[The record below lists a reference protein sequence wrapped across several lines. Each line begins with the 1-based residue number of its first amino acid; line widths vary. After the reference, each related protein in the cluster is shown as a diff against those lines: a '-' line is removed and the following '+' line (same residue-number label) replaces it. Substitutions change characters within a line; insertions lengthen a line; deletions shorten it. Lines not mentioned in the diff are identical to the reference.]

1 MRITANRR
9 APSAR
14 GIFSPLRHP
23 VFRRIWS
30 ASLLSNLGILV
41 LGVGAAW
48 TMTQISSSADMVAL
62 VQTSLMLP
70 VALVSTPAGAIADMF
85 DRRIVGIVA
94 LSIALAGSIS
104 LLALAWLGV
113 VTPVLLL
120 VSCFIIGSGMALFGP
135 AWQASVS
142 EQVPAEALPSAVALN
157 GISYNIA
164 RSFGPAIGGVIVAS
178 AGAAAAF
185 AMNALLYLPLLVVLF
200 LWRRLKEP
208 SRLPPERM
216 ARAVISGVRY
226 IVHSPSIRIVLG
238 RTLVTGI
245 AGGSV
250 SALMPFVARDLLH
263 GGAQTYGVML
273 GAFGMGAVI
282 GALSISTLRGRLGD
296 EVSVRLC
303 MVVMG
308 VCVAGVAISRSP
320 MLTGSAL
327 VFAGAAWTAS
337 VTVFNVGVQLAAPR
351 WVAGRALA
359 AYQAAIAGGIALGSW
374 VWGSAANVIGVEGAL
389 LISGATLFASPVLG
403 LWMRMPTVS
412 GPNELSLDVLA
423 DPEVRLSLTPRSGP
437 IVIEIEYRVDPAK
450 ARLFYAVMQHVQ
462 LSRQRNGAYG
472 WSIARDIADPELWTE
487 RFHCPTWHD
496 YLRQRSRSTASER
509 ALHVRANEF
518 HIGPEPIP
526 NSPHVGTAYRIC
538 ALERGHARSIN
549 RGCHTDYEPGERP
562 LIKIAPDHR
571 LCALRQRQMA
581 ELLLRPLPGILF
593 AVDTLALA
601 LKEERAMYFPSSRCR
616 RSGDGS
622 PYCQLLGW
630 RV

>member
-1 MRITANRR
+1 MMRIASNKR

-14 GIFSPLRHP
+14 GIFSPLRHA
-23 VFRRIWS
+23 VFRRIWT

-48 TMTQISSSADMVAL
+48 TMTQITSSAGMVAL

-85 DRRIVGIVA
+85 DRRIVGLVA

-104 LLALAWLGV
+104 LSVLAWLGF
-113 VTPVLLL
+113 VTPALLL
-120 VSCFIIGSGMALFGP
+120 AACFIIGSGMALFGP

-142 EQVPAEALPSAVALN
+142 EQVPAEALPAAVALN

-164 RSFGPAIGGVIVAS
+164 RSFGPAIGGIIVAS
-178 AGAAAAF
+178 AGAVAAF
-185 AMNALLYLPLLVVLF
+185 ATNAFLYLPLLVVLF
-200 LWRRLKEP
+200 LWRRQKEP
-208 SRLPPERM
+208 SRLPPERL

-250 SALMPFVARDLLH
+250 SALMPIVTRDLLH

-273 GAFGMGAVI
+273 GAFGLGAVV
-282 GALSISTLRGRLGD
+282 GALNIATLRGRLGD

-308 VCVAGVAISRSP
+308 VCVAVVAISRSP
-320 MLTGSAL
+320 VLSGSAL

-351 WVAGRALA
+351 WVAGRAIA
-359 AYQAAIAGGIALGSW
+359 AYQAAISGGIALGSW
-374 VWGSAANVIGVEGAL
+374 AWGSIANVIGVEGAL
-389 LISGATLFASPVLG
+389 LISGATLFVSPVLV
-403 LWMRMPTVS
+403 LWMRMPTAS

-437 IVIEIEYRVDPAK
+437 IVVEIEYRVDPAR
-450 ARLFYAVMQHVQ
+450 ARLFYALMQQVQ

-472 WSIARDIADPELWTE
+472 WSFARDIADPELWTE

-496 YLRQRSRSTASER
+496 YLRQRSRSTATER

-518 HIGPEPIP
+518 HIGPEPI
-526 NSPHVGTAYRIC
+526 RIRRM
-538 ALERGHARSIN
+538 LERPIGSVRWKEDTPDRST
-549 RGCHTDYEPGERP
+549 TDVSPITSPG
-562 LIKIAPDHR
+562 
-571 LCALRQRQMA
+571 
-581 ELLLRPLPGILF
+581 
-593 AVDTLALA
+593 
-601 LKEERAMYFPSSRCR
+601 
-616 RSGDGS
+616 SG
-622 PYCQLLGW
+622 P
-630 RV
+630 